1 MQWIGILIFCILSCV
16 FVMDGLHDEIC
27 NSNYRNPAED
37 DRGRG
42 EFCRMIVRRR
52 YYSGEPIL
60 DASDHVAT
68 EIMPVAVIERFGS
81 LDSAQEILLL

>member
-1 MQWIGILIFCILSCV
+1 MVCKMRFAIQITETLQRVIEVEASSV
-16 FVMDGLHDEIC
+16 ED
-27 NSNYRNPAED
+27 AE
-37 DRGRG
+37 
-42 EFCRMIVRRR
+42 MIVRRR

>member
-1 MQWIGILIFCILSCV
+1 MMRFAIQITETLQRVIEVEAS
-16 FVMDGLHDEIC
+16 
-27 NSNYRNPAED
+27 SAED
-37 DRGRG
+37 A
-42 EFCRMIVRRR
+42 EMIVRRR

-81 LDSAQEILLL
+81 LDSAQEFLLL

>member
-1 MQWIGILIFCILSCV
+1 MMRFAIQITETLQRMIEVEAS
-16 FVMDGLHDEIC
+16 
-27 NSNYRNPAED
+27 SAEED
-37 DRGRG
+37 A
-42 EFCRMIVRRR
+42 EMIVRRR